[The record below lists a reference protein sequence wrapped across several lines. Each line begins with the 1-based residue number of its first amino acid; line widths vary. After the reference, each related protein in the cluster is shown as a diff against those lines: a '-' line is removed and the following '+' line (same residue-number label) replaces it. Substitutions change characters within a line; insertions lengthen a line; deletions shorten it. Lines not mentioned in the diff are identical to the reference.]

1 MLHCLLA
8 LMLFATENPAD
19 HKLPVGVIFVK
30 GAVPSA
36 SDGQAPLP
44 EDGRYK
50 DGSYVNAYFGLSYP
64 LPAGWA
70 ERFKGPPPSDSGS
83 YVLAQLKDEK
93 RTTKASIVITAQDV
107 FFSLIPAR
115 SAIET
120 VKVASGRLQPEFKI
134 VRAPAVVR
142 IGDRTFARFDYMS
155 PVADLHWVIVTTE
168 ARCHTLQFTFIGR
181 DAKLLDSFVEEL
193 NKLKLPAGDGEP
205 RCVAGYADVTY
216 KVDPVLTD
224 HRHNAIPVRIIIDKN
239 GRVKHVH
246 VISAFE
252 EQSAAITKALLQW
265 RFKPYVVNG
274 EAVEVETGM
283 MFGAV
288 RSGVASMQ

>member
-1 MLHCLLA
+1 MFHCLLA
-8 LMLFATENPAD
+8 LMFFATENPAD
-19 HKLPVGVIFVK
+19 HKVPAGVILVK
-30 GAVPSA
+30 GAAPSA
-36 SDGQAPLP
+36 SDSKAPLP
-44 EDGRYK
+44 EDGRFK
-50 DGSYVNAYFGLSYP
+50 DGSYVNSYFGLTVP

-70 ERFKGPPPSDSGS
+70 ESFKGPPPSDSGS

-93 RTTKASIVITAQDV
+93 GKSKATIVITAQDQ

-120 VKVASGRLQPEFKI
+120 VKLARERLQPELEV
-134 VRAPAVVR
+134 VRPPAEVR
-142 IGDRTFARFDYMS
+142 IGDRTFARFDYRS

-181 DAKLLDSFVEEL
+181 DAKLLDGLVDEIDKS
-193 NKLKLPAGDGEP
+193 KLLPDDLQP

-224 HRHNAIPVRIIIDKN
+224 HRHNAIPVRIIIDKD

-265 RFKPYVVNG
+265 RFKPYVQNG
-274 EAVEVETGM
+274 EPVEVETGM
-283 MFGAV
+283 MLH
-288 RSGVASMQ
+288 

>member
-1 MLHCLLA
+1 MFHCLLA

-19 HKLPVGVIFVK
+19 HKLPVGVILVK

-36 SDGQAPLP
+36 SDGTAPLP
-44 EDGRYK
+44 EDGRYE
-50 DGSYVNAYFGLSYP
+50 DGSYVNSYFGLTVP
-64 LPAGWA
+64 LPAGWT
-70 ERFKGPPPSDSGS
+70 ESFKGPPPSDSGS

-93 RTTKASIVITAQDV
+93 GKSKATIVITAQDQ

-120 VKVASGRLQPEFKI
+120 VKFASERLQPELEV
-134 VRAPAVVR
+134 VRPPAEVR
-142 IGDRTFARFDYMS
+142 IGERTFARFDYRS

-181 DAKLLDSFVEEL
+181 DPKLLDGLTAGLS
-193 NKLKLPAGDGEP
+193 KLKLAAGGAP
-205 RCVAGYADVTY
+205 RCVANYADVIY
-216 KVDPVLTD
+216 RIDPVLTD
-224 HRHNAIPVRIIIDKN
+224 HRHNSIPVRVVIDKE

-265 RFKPYVVNG
+265 RFKPYVQNG
-274 EAVEVETGM
+274 EPVEVETGM
-283 MFGAV
+283 MLH
-288 RSGVASMQ
+288 